1 MSKANGSEALV
12 AEQLSKDRAVI
23 ELCRRSLVNHFVVRD
38 MDAALAYM
46 ADDVEWLGP
55 FSCQTASDK
64 KTMEDILRP
73 EYSIRLA
80 LAARRLAHEL
90 VNRREAI
97 NRELSRNGVRFGIY
111 KNGEYHDRLFP
122 YDPVPRIIESDE
134 YDELEKGLKQRV
146 NALNAYLKDIYSD
159 KAIIHDG
166 VVPEEYVY
174 TSAGYFPQVNGVT
187 PPGGIFAHIA
197 GEDLVQGEDGRWWVL
212 EDNLRIPSGAS
223 YPLFVRDIERRI
235 SPRLFRDVRIRD
247 NREYPRLLRKAMDF
261 VSTEGIAVVL
271 TPGRY
276 NSAFFEHAY
285 LAEKTGAA
293 LAFPEDLEVVD
304 NKVYFLDYAGKRH
317 RVGVVYR
324 RLSDEFLDPFA
335 FNPDSVIGV
344 PGILSAYRAGN
355 VAIVNAPGN
364 GAADDKAI
372 YYFVPQMIKYYLGEE
387 PILNNAP
394 TYMPMF
400 EADRKEVLNRM
411 GELVIKDVAEAGGYG
426 VVFGSSL
433 DAAAREELANRIKEE
448 PRRFIA
454 QEVIQFRDIDVVD
467 PKTGEMSPRKCDL
480 RAFVVTGKNTH
491 VWYSGLTRYSSV
503 PGQMIVN
510 SSQGGGF
517 KDTWVLA
524 PESGVEHEYG
534 AETQVV
540 NLLNQSRRH
549 SLSLVTASK
558 ADNLYWLGRYT
569 ERAFTTLN
577 QFFPFYD
584 RVMDTDV
591 DAFRPFAHALD
602 LPEDFEDFDGFVNSF
617 LYDGSNPDS
626 VRSAVTSAFNN
637 AVILRPELSSRL
649 LQYVELAMTNITDAA
664 KYAADAEDIYKQRD
678 ITDDMLAF
686 WGGIENSPVDP
697 TLKAFIFIGK
707 YLERIDLYTRFGL
720 TMEDLEA
727 PLKKLAAY
735 SMTLDGMPLPSCFAD
750 GLSWLVGQLPSRG
763 YQEVADL
770 LKKYLDDYSGRVS
783 ALAIK
788 DMGSLSSMNMDA
800 KRP

>member
-1 MSKANGSEALV
+1 M
-12 AEQLSKDRAVI
+12 I
-23 ELCRRSLVNHFVVRD
+23 ES
-38 MDAALAYM
+38 
-46 ADDVEWLGP
+46 
-55 FSCQTASDK
+55 
-64 KTMEDILRP
+64 
-73 EYSIRLA
+73 
-80 LAARRLAHEL
+80 AARKLATEL
-90 VNRREAI
+90 VNRRESI

-134 YDELEKGLKQRV
+134 FDEMEAGLKQRV
-146 NALNAYLKDIYSD
+146 NALNAYLRDIYSD
-159 KAIIHDG
+159 KHAIKDG
-166 VVPEEYVY
+166 IVPEEYVY

-187 PPGGIFAHIA
+187 PPGGVFAHIA
-197 GEDLVQGEDGRWWVL
+197 GEDLVQGQDGKWWVL

-223 YPLFVRDIERRI
+223 YPLFARDIERRI
-235 SPRLFRDVRIRD
+235 TPRLFRDVRVRD
-247 NREYPRLLRKAMDF
+247 NRDYPRLLRKSMDF

-304 NKVYFLDYAGKRH
+304 NKLFFLDYSGRRH

-324 RLSDEFLDPFA
+324 RLSDEYLDPFA

-372 YYFVPQMIKYYLGEE
+372 YYFVPAMIRYYLGEE
-387 PILNNAP
+387 PILQNAP

-400 EADRKEVLNRM
+400 EQDRKEVLGRL

-433 DAAAREELANRIKEE
+433 DKAQREEMADRIKAE

-454 QEVIQFRDIDVVD
+454 QEVIQFKDIDVVD
-467 PKTGEMSPRKCDL
+467 PETGRMSPRKCDL

-524 PESGVEHEYG
+524 KDSGVEHDSAPGSESI
-534 AETQVV
+534 
-540 NLLNQSRRH
+540 NLLAQSRKH
-549 SLSLVTASK
+549 SLALVTASK

-569 ERAFTTLN
+569 ERVFTTLN

-591 DAFRPFAHALD
+591 DAFRPFARALD
-602 LPEDFEDFDGFVNSF
+602 LPEDFQDFDAFIHSF
-617 LYDGSNPDS
+617 LYDEKNPDS
-626 VRSAVTSAFNN
+626 VRSAIVCAFNN

-649 LQYVELAMTNITDAA
+649 LQYVELAMSSIVE
-664 KYAADAEDIYKQRD
+664 AADRAAFDEDIYKHRD
-678 ITDDMLAF
+678 IADNMLAF
-686 WGGIENSPVDP
+686 WGGVENSPVDS
-697 TLKAFIFIGK
+697 TLKSFIFVGK
-707 YLERIDLYTRFGL
+707 YLERVDLYTRFGYS
-720 TMEDLEA
+720 MEELKA
-727 PLKKLAAY
+727 PLAKLANY
-735 SMTLDGMPLPSCFAD
+735 IMPLNGLPVPQCFAD
-750 GLSWLVGQLPSRG
+750 GLRWLVGQLPSRG
-763 YQEVADL
+763 YDDLADTLGTL
-770 LKKYLDDYSGRVS
+770 LNDFNERICTNDL
-783 ALAIK
+783 K
-788 DMGSLSSMNMDA
+788 DLGMLNAMNMDA
-800 KRP
+800 KRV

>member
-1 MSKANGSEALV
+1 MV
-12 AEQLSKDRAVI
+12 ASAIK
-23 ELCRRSLVNHFVVRD
+23 
-38 MDAALAYM
+38 LA
-46 ADDVEWLGP
+46 G
-55 FSCQTASDK
+55 
-64 KTMEDILRP
+64 
-73 EYSIRLA
+73 
-80 LAARRLAHEL
+80 EL

-97 NRELSRNGVRFGIY
+97 NRELSRNGVRFGVY

-122 YDPVPRIIESDE
+122 YDPIPRIIESDE
-134 YDELEKGLKQRV
+134 FDQLEAGLKQRV

-159 KAIIHDG
+159 KRIIHDG
-166 VVPEEYVY
+166 VIPEEYVY

-223 YPLFVRDIERRI
+223 YPLFARDIERRTN
-235 SPRLFRDVRIRD
+235 PKLFREVHVRD
-247 NREYPRLLRKAMDF
+247 NRDYPRLLRKAMDF

-304 NKVYFLDYAGKRH
+304 NKLFFLDYAGNRH
-317 RVGVVYR
+317 RVGAVYR
-324 RLSDEFLDPFA
+324 RLSDEYLDPFA

-344 PGILSAYRAGN
+344 PGLLSAYRSGN
-355 VAIVNAPGN
+355 VAIINAPGN

-372 YYFVPQMIKYYLGEE
+372 YYFVPQMIKYYLDEE
-387 PILNNAP
+387 PILHNAP

-400 EADRKEVLNRM
+400 EADRKTVLDRL

-433 DAAAREELANRIKEE
+433 DAAARAELADRIKAE

-454 QEVIQFRDIDVVD
+454 QEVIQFRDIDVID
-467 PKTGEMSPRKCDL
+467 PATGEASPRKADL
-480 RAFVVTGKNTH
+480 RAFVVTGQNTH

-524 PESGVEHEYG
+524 PDAGGDGDDGAGQGQQHESQIKRE
-534 AETQVV
+534 ETIASVS
-540 NLLNQSRRH
+540 LIPHSRKH
-549 SLSLVTASK
+549 TLSLVTASK

-569 ERAFTTLN
+569 ERAFTTLI
-577 QFFPFYD
+577 QFYPFYD

-591 DAFRPFAHALD
+591 DAFRPFARALD
-602 LPEDFEDFDGFVNSF
+602 LPEDFENFDEFIHSF
-617 LYDGSNPDS
+617 LYDGTNPDS
-626 VRSAVTSAFNN
+626 VRSAIVAAFNN
-637 AVILRPELSSRL
+637 AVVLRPELSSRL
-649 LQYVELAMTNITDAA
+649 LQYVELAVKNITDAA
-664 KYAADAEDIYKQRD
+664 ERAASANDIYNQRD
-678 ITDDMLAF
+678 IADDMLAF
-686 WGGIENSPVDP
+686 WGGIENSTADI
-697 TLKAFIFIGK
+697 TLKAFVFIGK
-707 YLERIDLYTRFGL
+707 YIERIDLYTRFRL
-720 TMEDLEA
+720 PEDELDA
-727 PLKKLAAY
+727 PLAKLETY
-735 SMTLDGMPLPSCFAD
+735 SRTLDDQPLPSCFVS
-750 GLSWLVGQLPSRG
+750 GISWLLGQLPDRG
-763 YQEVADL
+763 YPELTKRLQVF
-770 LKKYLDDYSGRVS
+770 LDDFNSRAIAGDVKDTN
-783 ALAIK
+783 ALNA
-788 DMGSLSSMNMDA
+788 MNMDA

>member
-1 MSKANGSEALV
+1 MTERSARQF
-12 AEQLSKDRAVI
+12 AE
-23 ELCRRSLVNHFVVRD
+23 
-38 MDAALAYM
+38 
-46 ADDVEWLGP
+46 
-55 FSCQTASDK
+55 
-64 KTMEDILRP
+64 
-73 EYSIRLA
+73 
-80 LAARRLAHEL
+80 EL
-90 VNRREAI
+90 VNRRGDI
-97 NRELSRNGVRFGIY
+97 NRELSRNGVRFGVY

-122 YDPVPRIIESDE
+122 YDPIPRIIESDE
-134 YDELEKGLKQRV
+134 FDELEAGLKQRV

-159 KAIIHDG
+159 KRIIHDG
-166 VVPEEYVY
+166 VIPEEYVY

-223 YPLFVRDIERRI
+223 YPLFARDIERRTN
-235 SPRLFRDVRIRD
+235 PKLFRDVHVRD
-247 NREYPRLLRKAMDF
+247 NRDYPRLLRKAMDF

-304 NKVYFLDYAGKRH
+304 NKLYFLDYAGNRH
-317 RVGVVYR
+317 RVGAVYR
-324 RLSDEFLDPFA
+324 RLSDEYLDPFA

-344 PGILSAYRAGN
+344 PGLLSAYRSGN
-355 VAIVNAPGN
+355 VAIINAPGN

-372 YYFVPQMIKYYLGEE
+372 YYFVPQMVRYYLNEE
-387 PILNNAP
+387 PILHNAP

-400 EADRKEVLNRM
+400 EKDRKEVLDRM

-433 DAAAREELANRIKEE
+433 DKAAREDLADRIKED

-454 QEVIQFRDIDVVD
+454 QEVIQFRDIDVID
-467 PKTGEMSPRKCDL
+467 PDSGEVSPRKCDL
-480 RAFVVTGKNTH
+480 RAFVVTGQNTH

-524 PESGVEHEYG
+524 PEDGSTDKQREEPV
-534 AETQVV
+534 ASV
-540 NLLNQSRRH
+540 NLIPHSKRH

-569 ERAFTTLN
+569 ERAFTTLV

-591 DAFRPFAHALD
+591 DAFRPFARALD
-602 LPEDFEDFDGFVNSF
+602 LPEDFEDFDAFIHSF
-617 LYDGSNPDS
+617 LYDEKNPDS
-626 VRSAVTSAFNN
+626 VRSAIVYAFNN
-637 AVILRPELSSRL
+637 AVILRPELGSRS
-649 LQYVELAMTNITDAA
+649 LQQVELAMSSIVEASEYGGTDA
-664 KYAADAEDIYKQRD
+664 DIFKHRD
-678 ITDDMLAF
+678 IADNMLAF
-686 WGGIENSPVDP
+686 WGGVENSPVEP
-697 TLKAFIFIGK
+697 TLKSFIFVGK
-707 YLERIDLYTRFGL
+707 YLERLDLYTRFGYSVEEL
-720 TMEDLEA
+720 KA
-727 PLKKLAAY
+727 PLAKLGSY
-735 SMTLDGMPLPSCFAD
+735 ILPLNGLPVPQCFAE
-750 GLSWLVGQLPSRG
+750 GLRWLVGQLPQRG
-763 YQEVADL
+763 YAELAEKLGML
-770 LKKYLDDYSGRVS
+770 LKDFDGRIS
-783 ALAIK
+783 TK
-788 DMGSLSSMNMDA
+788 DLKDLGMLNTMDMDA
-800 KRP
+800 ARL

>member
-1 MSKANGSEALV
+1 MTERSARQF
-12 AEQLSKDRAVI
+12 AE
-23 ELCRRSLVNHFVVRD
+23 
-38 MDAALAYM
+38 
-46 ADDVEWLGP
+46 
-55 FSCQTASDK
+55 
-64 KTMEDILRP
+64 
-73 EYSIRLA
+73 
-80 LAARRLAHEL
+80 EL
-90 VNRREAI
+90 VNRRGDI
-97 NRELSRNGVRFGIY
+97 NRELSRNGVRFGVY

-122 YDPVPRIIESDE
+122 YDPIPRIIESDE
-134 YDELEKGLKQRV
+134 FDELEAGLKQRV

-159 KAIIHDG
+159 KRIIHDG
-166 VVPEEYVY
+166 VIPEEYVY

-223 YPLFVRDIERRI
+223 YPLFARDIERRTN
-235 SPRLFRDVRIRD
+235 PKLFRDVHVRD
-247 NREYPRLLRKAMDF
+247 NRDYPRLLRKAMDF

-304 NKVYFLDYAGKRH
+304 NKLYFLDYAGNRH
-317 RVGVVYR
+317 RVGAVYR
-324 RLSDEFLDPFA
+324 RLSDEYLDPFA

-344 PGILSAYRAGN
+344 PGLLSAYRSGN
-355 VAIVNAPGN
+355 VAIINAPGN

-372 YYFVPQMIKYYLGEE
+372 YYFVPQMVRYYLNEE
-387 PILNNAP
+387 PILHNAP

-400 EADRKEVLNRM
+400 EKDRKEVLDRM

-433 DAAAREELANRIKEE
+433 DKAAREDLADRIKED

-454 QEVIQFRDIDVVD
+454 QEVIQFRDIDVID
-467 PKTGEMSPRKCDL
+467 PDSGEVSPRKCDL
-480 RAFVVTGKNTH
+480 RAFVVTGQNTH

-524 PESGVEHEYG
+524 PEDGSTDKQREESV
-534 AETQVV
+534 ASV
-540 NLLNQSRRH
+540 NLIPHSKRH

-558 ADNLYWLGRYT
+558 ADNLFWLGRYT
-569 ERAFTTLN
+569 ERVFTTLS

-591 DAFRPFAHALD
+591 DAFRPFARALD
-602 LPEDFEDFDGFVNSF
+602 LPEDFEDFDAFIHSF
-617 LYDGSNPDS
+617 LYDEKNPVS
-626 VRSAVTSAFNN
+626 VRSAIVYAFNN
-637 AVILRPELSSRL
+637 AVILRPELGSRS
-649 LQYVELAMTNITDAA
+649 LQQVELAMSSIVEASEYGGTDA
-664 KYAADAEDIYKQRD
+664 DIFKHRD
-678 ITDDMLAF
+678 IADNMLAF
-686 WGGIENSPVDP
+686 WGGVENSPVEP
-697 TLKAFIFIGK
+697 TLKSFIFVGK
-707 YLERIDLYTRFGL
+707 YLERLDLYTRFGYSVEEL
-720 TMEDLEA
+720 KA
-727 PLKKLAAY
+727 PLAKLGSY
-735 SMTLDGMPLPSCFAD
+735 ILPLNGLPVPQCFAE
-750 GLSWLVGQLPSRG
+750 GLRWLVGQLPQRG
-763 YQEVADL
+763 YAELAEKLGML
-770 LKKYLDDYSGRVS
+770 LKDFDGRIS
-783 ALAIK
+783 TK
-788 DMGSLSSMNMDA
+788 DLKDLGMLNTMDMDA
-800 KRP
+800 ARL

>member
-1 MSKANGSEALV
+1 M
-12 AEQLSKDRAVI
+12 I
-23 ELCRRSLVNHFVVRD
+23 ES
-38 MDAALAYM
+38 
-46 ADDVEWLGP
+46 
-55 FSCQTASDK
+55 
-64 KTMEDILRP
+64 
-73 EYSIRLA
+73 
-80 LAARRLAHEL
+80 AARKLATEL
-90 VNRREAI
+90 VNRRESI
-97 NRELSRNGVRFGIY
+97 NRELSRNGVCFGIY

-134 YDELEKGLKQRV
+134 FDEMEAGLKQRV
-146 NALNAYLKDIYSD
+146 NALNAYLRDIYSD
-159 KAIIHDG
+159 KHAIKDG

-187 PPGGIFAHIA
+187 PPGGVFAHIA
-197 GEDLVQGEDGRWWVL
+197 GEDLVQGQDGKWWVL

-223 YPLFVRDIERRI
+223 YPLFARDIERRI
-235 SPRLFRDVRIRD
+235 TPRLFRDVHVRD
-247 NREYPRLLRKAMDF
+247 NRDYPRLLRKSMDF

-293 LAFPEDLEVVD
+293 LAFPEDLKVVD
-304 NKVYFLDYAGKRH
+304 NKLFFLDYSGKRH

-324 RLSDEFLDPFA
+324 RLSDEYLDPFA

-372 YYFVPQMIKYYLGEE
+372 YYFVPAMIRYYLGEE
-387 PILNNAP
+387 PILQNAP

-400 EADRKEVLNRM
+400 EQDRKEVLDRL

-426 VVFGSSL
+426 VIFGSSL
-433 DAAAREELANRIKEE
+433 DKAQREEMADRIKAE

-454 QEVIQFRDIDVVD
+454 QEVIQFKDIDVVD
-467 PKTGEMSPRKCDL
+467 PETGEMSPRKCDL

-524 PESGVEHEYG
+524 KDTGVEHDSAPGSESI
-534 AETQVV
+534 
-540 NLLNQSRRH
+540 NLLAQSRKH
-549 SLSLVTASK
+549 SLALVTASK
-558 ADNLYWLGRYT
+558 AGNLYWLGRYT
-569 ERAFTTLN
+569 ERVFTTLN

-591 DAFRPFAHALD
+591 DAFRPFARALD
-602 LPEDFEDFDGFVNSF
+602 LPEDFQDFDAFIHSF
-617 LYDGSNPDS
+617 LYDEKNPDS
-626 VRSAVTSAFNN
+626 VRSAIVYAFNN

-649 LQYVELAMTNITDAA
+649 LQYVELAMSSIVE
-664 KYAADAEDIYKQRD
+664 AADRAAFDEDIYKHRD
-678 ITDDMLAF
+678 IADNMLAF
-686 WGGIENSPVDP
+686 WGGVENSPVDP
-697 TLKAFIFIGK
+697 TLKSFIFVGK
-707 YLERIDLYTRFGL
+707 YLERVDLYTRFGYS
-720 TMEDLEA
+720 MEELKA
-727 PLKKLAAY
+727 PLGKLASY
-735 SMTLDGMPLPSCFAD
+735 IMPLNGLPVPQCFAD
-750 GLSWLVGQLPSRG
+750 GLRWLVGQLPSRG
-763 YQEVADL
+763 YADL
-770 LKKYLDDYSGRVS
+770 ADTLGTLLDDFDERICTND
-783 ALAIK
+783 LK
-788 DMGSLSSMNMDA
+788 DLGMLNAMNMDA
-800 KRP
+800 KRV

>member
-1 MSKANGSEALV
+1 M
-12 AEQLSKDRAVI
+12 I
-23 ELCRRSLVNHFVVRD
+23 ES
-38 MDAALAYM
+38 
-46 ADDVEWLGP
+46 
-55 FSCQTASDK
+55 
-64 KTMEDILRP
+64 
-73 EYSIRLA
+73 
-80 LAARRLAHEL
+80 AARKLATEL
-90 VNRREAI
+90 VNRRESI

-134 YDELEKGLKQRV
+134 FDEMEAGLKQRV
-146 NALNAYLKDIYSD
+146 NALNAYLRDIYSD
-159 KAIIHDG
+159 KRAIKDG
-166 VVPEEYVY
+166 VVPEEYIY

-187 PPGGIFAHIA
+187 PPGGVFAHIA
-197 GEDLVQGEDGRWWVL
+197 GEDLVQGQDGKWWVL

-223 YPLFVRDIERRI
+223 YPLFARDIERRI
-235 SPRLFRDVRIRD
+235 TPRLFRDVHVRD
-247 NREYPRLLRKAMDF
+247 NRDYPRLLRKSMDF

-304 NKVYFLDYAGKRH
+304 NKLFFLDYSGKRH

-324 RLSDEFLDPFA
+324 RLSDEYLDPFA

-372 YYFVPQMIKYYLGEE
+372 YYFVPAMIRYYLGEE
-387 PILNNAP
+387 PILQNAP

-400 EADRKEVLNRM
+400 EQDRKEVLDRL

-426 VVFGSSL
+426 VIFGSSL
-433 DAAAREELANRIKEE
+433 NKAQRKEMADRIKAE

-454 QEVIQFRDIDVVD
+454 QEVIQFKDIDVVD
-467 PKTGEMSPRKCDL
+467 PETGEMSPRKCDL

-524 PESGVEHEYG
+524 KDTGVEHGSAPGSESI
-534 AETQVV
+534 
-540 NLLNQSRRH
+540 NLLAQSRKH
-549 SLSLVTASK
+549 SLALVTASK

-569 ERAFTTLN
+569 ERVFTTLN

-591 DAFRPFAHALD
+591 DAFRPFARALD
-602 LPEDFEDFDGFVNSF
+602 LPEDFQDFDAFIHSF
-617 LYDGSNPDS
+617 LYDEKNPDS
-626 VRSAVTSAFNN
+626 VRSAIVYAFNN

-649 LQYVELAMTNITDAA
+649 LQYVELAMSSIVE
-664 KYAADAEDIYKQRD
+664 AADRAAFDEDIYKHRD
-678 ITDDMLAF
+678 ITDNMLAF
-686 WGGIENSPVDP
+686 WGGVENSPVDP
-697 TLKAFIFIGK
+697 TLKSFIFVGK
-707 YLERIDLYTRFGL
+707 YLERVDLYTRFGYS
-720 TMEDLEA
+720 MEELKA
-727 PLKKLAAY
+727 PLGKLASY
-735 SMTLDGMPLPSCFAD
+735 IMPLNGLPVPQCFAD
-750 GLSWLVGQLPSRG
+750 GLRWLVGQLPSRG
-763 YQEVADL
+763 YADL
-770 LKKYLDDYSGRVS
+770 ADTLGTLLDDFDERICTND
-783 ALAIK
+783 LK
-788 DMGSLSSMNMDA
+788 DLGMLNAMNMDA
-800 KRP
+800 KRV

>member
-1 MSKANGSEALV
+1 MTERSARQF
-12 AEQLSKDRAVI
+12 AE
-23 ELCRRSLVNHFVVRD
+23 
-38 MDAALAYM
+38 
-46 ADDVEWLGP
+46 
-55 FSCQTASDK
+55 
-64 KTMEDILRP
+64 
-73 EYSIRLA
+73 
-80 LAARRLAHEL
+80 EL
-90 VNRREAI
+90 VNRRGDI
-97 NRELSRNGVRFGIY
+97 NRELSRNGVRFGVY

-122 YDPVPRIIESDE
+122 YDPIPRIIESDE
-134 YDELEKGLKQRV
+134 FDELEAGLKQRV

-159 KAIIHDG
+159 KRIIHDG
-166 VVPEEYVY
+166 VIPEEYVY

-223 YPLFVRDIERRI
+223 YPLFARDIERRTN
-235 SPRLFRDVRIRD
+235 PKLFRDVHVRD
-247 NREYPRLLRKAMDF
+247 NRDYPRLLRKAMDF

-304 NKVYFLDYAGKRH
+304 NKLYFLDYAGNRH
-317 RVGVVYR
+317 RVGAVYR
-324 RLSDEFLDPFA
+324 RLSDEYLDPFA

-344 PGILSAYRAGN
+344 PGLLSAYRSGN
-355 VAIVNAPGN
+355 VAIINAPGN

-372 YYFVPQMIKYYLGEE
+372 YYFVPQMVRYYLNEE
-387 PILNNAP
+387 PILHNAP

-400 EADRKEVLNRM
+400 EKDRKEVLDRM

-433 DAAAREELANRIKEE
+433 DKAAREDLADRIKED

-454 QEVIQFRDIDVVD
+454 QEVIQFRDIDVID
-467 PKTGEMSPRKCDL
+467 PDSGEVSPRKCDL
-480 RAFVVTGKNTH
+480 RAFVVTGQNTH
-491 VWYSGLTRYSSV
+491 VWYSGLMRYSSV

-524 PESGVEHEYG
+524 PEDGSTDKQREESV
-534 AETQVV
+534 ASV
-540 NLLNQSRRH
+540 NLIPHSKRH

-569 ERAFTTLN
+569 ERAFTTLV

-591 DAFRPFAHALD
+591 DAFRPFAKALD
-602 LPEDFEDFDGFVNSF
+602 LPQDFEDFDGFIHSF
-617 LYDGSNPDS
+617 LYDGTNPDS
-626 VRSAVTSAFNN
+626 VRSAIVAAFNN
-637 AVILRPELSSRL
+637 AVVLRPELTSRL
-649 LQYVELAMTNITDAA
+649 LQYVELAVKNITEAA
-664 KYAADAEDIYKQRD
+664 ERSASADDIYSQRD
-678 ITDDMLAF
+678 IADDMLAF
-686 WGGIENSPVDP
+686 WGGIENSTADI
-697 TLKAFIFIGK
+697 TLKAFVFIGK
-707 YLERIDLYTRFGL
+707 YIERIDLYTRFHL
-720 TMEDLEA
+720 DNSELDA
-727 PLKKLAAY
+727 PLAKLETY
-735 SMTLDGMPLPSCFAD
+735 SRTLDGMPLPSCFVS
-750 GLSWLVGQLPSRG
+750 GISWLLGQLPSRG
-763 YQEVADL
+763 YPELTSRLNEFLTDFN
-770 LKKYLDDYSGRVS
+770 SR
-783 ALAIK
+783 AITGDPK
-788 DMGSLSSMNMDA
+788 DAGMLNAMNMDA